1 MSLRDVWL
9 IGHHVVTV
17 AHVSYVPYNIH
28 PIVHITPPLHMYHC
42 RLKALALVL
51 FCSYPVP
58 PTLNKFLLTYFT
70 YRPFPVYVTVGHE
83 MGYGLVPLISFG
95 SL

>member
-1 MSLRDVWL
+1 M
-9 IGHHVVTV
+9 

-58 PTLNKFLLTYFT
+58 PTLNKILLTYLLT
-70 YRPFPVYVTVGHE
+70 YLHDYRLLRIEQRPHT
-83 MGYGLVPLISFG
+83 
-95 SL
+95 